1 MSKNNLIKKP
11 ISQLVDVY
19 NNIRVPLSSNQ
30 RENLEKIYP
39 YYWAQWIVDYVDN
52 YLFDWEY
59 ILVA

>member
-30 RENLEKIYP
+30 RENLEK
-39 YYWAQWIVDYVDN
+39 
-52 YLFDWEY
+52 Y
-59 ILVA
+59 IHIIELNE